1 MIPLYFFH
9 TIEHV
14 IFSCRTI
21 MAPAAKESEAKDE
34 VKVTK
39 SEKRKK
45 SEGSSKS
52 EKTEQ
57 PKEKLI
63 KKDKEKEKEVVTPS
77 VDIYDQI
84 LTLENE
90 ESETRSGDTDLT
102 MWKNICGEL
111 RGLMKDIFEMK
122 IKGGSQADIAEK
134 RIQAT
139 LLFVTM
145 KKLNRIEKLR

>member
-1 MIPLYFFH
+1 
-9 TIEHV
+9 
-14 IFSCRTI
+14 

-34 VKVTK
+34 VKGTK

-45 SEGSSKS
+45 SEGSSKA
-52 EKTEQ
+52 EKIEQ
-57 PKEKLI
+57 PREKLI
-63 KKDKEKEKEVVTPS
+63 KKDKEKEKEEVTPT